1 MRRQLMGKHTKE
13 NSNEIYQERA
23 SQAKTVRK
31 IVLICISVLFA
42 VILIGLIGGYT
53 YLTNALKPVD
63 SEGEGTEV
71 EVTIPV
77 NTSTSGIANILEEEG
92 LIRNASLFR
101 YYTRY
106 KNESGFQAGTYTLN
120 TSMDSDQL
128 IDQLKEG
135 RVIAEAASTITIPEG
150 LTLNTVTERL
160 AEFTGTT
167 QEEVFEFIDD
177 DEFVT
182 GLIEEYEMLTDEILN
197 EDIHHPLEG
206 YLFPASYQFEDDQ
219 PSIELVIKDMLDQT
233 ERVYQNNLTLVDNSD
248 YSFHELLTM
257 GSIIERE
264 ARESIDRFEIAGVL
278 HNRLNEDMMLQVD
291 PTVAYAQGEHI
302 YMTSY
307 ADLDIDSPYNTYRYT
322 GLPPGPIA
330 TVREQSLVAAADPN
344 ETDYIYF
351 YARYNGVIIY
361 NEDYEDHLEAR
372 NAYRHEWEE
381 AAQDESD
388 SE

>member
-1 MRRQLMGKHTKE
+1 MGKHTKQD
-13 NSNEIYQERA
+13 SNEIYQERA
-23 SQAKTVRK
+23 SQARTVRK
-31 IVLICISVLFA
+31 IVLICLSVIFA
-42 VILIGLIGGYT
+42 IILIGLIGGYT
-53 YLTNALKPVD
+53 YLSNALKPVD
-63 SEGEGTEV
+63 AEGEGNDI

-77 NTSTSGIANILEEEG
+77 NTSTTGIATILEEEG

-120 TSMDSDQL
+120 TEMDTDQL
-128 IDQLKEG
+128 IEQLKDG

-160 AEFTGTT
+160 AEFTGTS
-167 QEEVFEFIDD
+167 QEEVFEYIDNQD
-177 DEFVT
+177 YVT

-206 YLFPASYQFEDDQ
+206 YLFPASYQFEDEQ
-219 PSIELVIKDMLDQT
+219 PSIEAVIKDMLNQT
-233 ERVYQNNLTLVDNSD
+233 ERVYQNNKTLVENSE
-248 YSFHELLTM
+248 YSFHELMTM

-264 ARESIDRFEIAGVL
+264 ARESFDRFEIAGVL
-278 HNRLNEDMMLQVD
+278 HNRLNEGMMLQVD

-330 TVREQSLVAAADPN
+330 TVREQSFVAAADPN
-344 ETDYIYF
+344 DTEYIYF
-351 YARYNGVIIY
+351 YARYNGDIIY
-361 NEDYEDHLEAR
+361 NEDYDQHLEAR
-372 NAYRHEWEE
+372 NTYRHEWEE
-381 AAQDESD
+381 AAQ
-388 SE
+388 SEDTE